1 MKKWLN
7 RAVTKFVTKLTQEL
21 PSTSKISEIS
31 DYVSVSKP
39 LTQNQVAEKLYTPI
53 YLPSSHQ

>member
-39 LTQNQVAEKLYTPI
+39 LTQNQVAEKLYTSI

>member
-31 DYVSVSKP
+31 DYVSVSKS
-39 LTQNQVAEKLYTPI
+39 LTQNQVAEKLYTSI